1 MPNLAKKLILISKRK
16 FNLGYQQQQVSC
28 LQTIAILNAIILLL
42 VSNKIELDTQD
53 NVCNFSYYFK
63 SIYNG

>member
-1 MPNLAKKLILISKRK
+1 MPNLAKLFILIIKRMFK
-16 FNLGYQQQQVSC
+16 LSYQQQQVRC

-42 VSNKIELDTQD
+42 VSNKIELDTPN